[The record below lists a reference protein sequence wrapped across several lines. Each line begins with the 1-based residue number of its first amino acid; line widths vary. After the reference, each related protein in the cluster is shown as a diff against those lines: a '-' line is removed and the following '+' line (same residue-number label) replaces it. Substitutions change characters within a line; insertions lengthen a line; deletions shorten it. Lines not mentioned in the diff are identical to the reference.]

1 VDQHAD
7 NHGAIRLNLHAV
19 VLVGEQV
26 FAAEHLLERAEEH
39 LDQPPPPMHL
49 RDGFRRQVEHDAAM
63 LSSAQL
69 ALACSDCQRV
79 SLQILCRTGLGA
91 ETAPDTIHQTCE
103 AVSQFLRIAFRHSW
117 E

>member
-39 LDQPPPPMHL
+39 LDQPPPPIHL

-63 LSSAQL
+63 LTTRNSPWLAQIAKASASVPERPDWMLGRRPTQFTRL
-69 ALACSDCQRV
+69 AKRFRSF
-79 SLQILCRTGLGA
+79 
-91 ETAPDTIHQTCE
+91 CE
-103 AVSQFLRIAFRHSW
+103 
-117 E
+117 